1 MINKKVVLTSLVLS
15 LFCTGLSAGN
25 TPLKDLGD
33 LEGNWHLR
41 VMDGKEVRK
50 ARAIVDFHPKS
61 MVLEGFDGCNR
72 MSGKIQRT
80 TEDRFFSKI
89 TSTRMACRQ
98 NIHRF
103 VSKGLQTTIKEG
115 FTVTEEKRFGVEGI
129 TLKSKHHDL
138 FFKKMGG
145 TGSIIDMVKIP

>member
-1 MINKKVVLTSLVLS
+1 MINKKTVLTSLFISLLS
-15 LFCTGLSAGN
+15 SNLFAGT
-25 TPLKDLGD
+25 TPLKNLSDLD
-33 LEGNWHLR
+33 GNWHLR

-50 ARAIVDFHPKS
+50 ARAILDFHSRS

-80 TEDRFFSKI
+80 TEDRFFSKV

-103 VSKGLQTTIKEG
+103 VSRGLQTTIKEG

-145 TGSIIDMVKIP
+145 TGSIIDMGKIP